1 MAYSWMKREWQL
13 RRSFQSQW
21 PGCPPSFLQVNTR
34 GTPSLPTPAPPI
46 PLRSPLC
53 ISRSLHLSLPVAH
66 DDWISV
72 ADTLTAFLHLPPKSS
87 DFRHSPRFSVPR
99 RGSSSFHLLYRSLPS
114 SLLRPSYASNL
125 ERARAS
131 WFCHEYATR
140 RKVSRQFDFLFSFP
154 SSLSFD
160 SPFRFLFSLFL
171 HLWYIRLHPLD

>member
-46 PLRSPLC
+46 PPSSLAPLHFSVASPFPPCCPWRLDLCCEYPYGISASPTQIVKLPPLSEISRPPSRLFSFPSPL
-53 ISRSLHLSLPVAH
+53 SFLSLPPLFVLPMQ
-66 DDWISV
+66 V
-72 ADTLTAFLHLPPKSS
+72 TAS
-87 DFRHSPRFSVPR
+87 
-99 RGSSSFHLLYRSLPS
+99 
-114 SLLRPSYASNL
+114 
-125 ERARAS
+125 AS
-131 WFCHEYATR
+131 WFCYEYATR
-140 RKVSRQFDFLFSFP
+140 RKVSRQLDCLFSFP

-160 SPFRFLFSLFL
+160 DSPFCFLFSLFL